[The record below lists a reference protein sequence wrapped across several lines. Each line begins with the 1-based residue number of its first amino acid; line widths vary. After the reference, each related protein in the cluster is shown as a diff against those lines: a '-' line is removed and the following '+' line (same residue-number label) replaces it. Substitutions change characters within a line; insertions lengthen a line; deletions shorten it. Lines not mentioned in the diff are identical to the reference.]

1 MTGVSRR
8 LQRFFPQAEALPGG
22 RCLLLALDH
31 GPAEGL
37 LPGAVRLPEL
47 LAGLAERPIQGVV
60 LHQGMA
66 RAHAL
71 DLSPSVQLA
80 VQLSAGTK
88 HGLPG
93 YGQTQVCSVQQAA
106 RLGADAV
113 SLRVNIGND
122 LEDRMLADLGAVVEE
137 AHLLGLP
144 VLAVI
149 YARGG
154 QIVQEL
160 DPSLIAH
167 CVRLGGELGADL
179 VSAPFSGDPESFA
192 LALESCPVPVLVAGG
207 PRQADFDA
215 YLAMTAKALACG
227 AAGVLVGRNVLLQ
240 PDPLACLDRL
250 IGLVHGASG
259 EAGEPDRED
268 AAPDA

>member
-1 MTGVSRR
+1 MTGVPRR
-8 LQRFFPQAEALPGG
+8 LQRFFAAPSG

-31 GPAEGL
+31 GAAEGL
-37 LPGAVRLPEL
+37 TPGVARTPEI
-47 LAGLAERPIQGVV
+47 LAGLAGRSAQAVV
-60 LHQGMA
+60 LHKGLA
-66 RAHAL
+66 RAHVL
-71 DLSPSVQLA
+71 DLPPAVQLV

-93 YGQTQVCSVQQAA
+93 YGQSLVCSVQEAA

-113 SLRVNIGND
+113 SLHVNIGND
-122 LEDRMLADLGAVVEE
+122 LEDRMLADLGAVTEE
-137 AHLLGLP
+137 ARLLGLP

-192 LALESCPVPVLVAGG
+192 LAVQSCPAPVLAAGG
-207 PRQADFDA
+207 PRQPDFDA
-215 YLAMTAKALACG
+215 FLAMTAKALACG
-227 AAGVLVGRNVLLQ
+227 AAGVGVGRNIFQQ

-250 IGLVHGASG
+250 ADLVHGRSG
-259 EAGEPDRED
+259 PAFQDGENETDQGG
-268 AAPDA
+268 A